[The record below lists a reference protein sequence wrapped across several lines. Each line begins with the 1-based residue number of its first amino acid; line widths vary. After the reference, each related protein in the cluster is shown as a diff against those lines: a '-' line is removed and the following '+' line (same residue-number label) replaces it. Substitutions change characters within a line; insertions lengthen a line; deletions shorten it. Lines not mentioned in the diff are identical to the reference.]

1 MAWGTDSRSAM
12 AVRHSLR
19 LKFAFTFAL
28 AGVVLVLIH
37 AIAIHQ
43 LNRQQESQLI
53 DQIVSDEM
61 EGLLQQFER
70 QGRLDGPPYR
80 ALHRYQVRPDTEA
93 LSLRKWFRASW
104 LIQGFVALDATE
116 RSQLPE
122 ELRQLGAGFHDVGHG
137 DDLYRVEVREIGSV
151 SFYVAYSVSLHQE
164 RGRHFTQALVFSAA
178 IATLFTVLIGL
189 WLSGRLT
196 HQIVDLAHRVRQLD
210 SKHAGDTLEQH
221 YPEREVAELAAAFDG
236 YHERTVR
243 LLERER
249 AFTADVSHE
258 LRTPLTAIL
267 TTCELMLDDTDL
279 SPKAR
284 SRVIKISAA
293 TTRLTELVNAFLLM
307 AREEADGISSE
318 VDLRECIEEAADSV
332 RDRAEAKGLKLV
344 VESSEPILLRAPRRA
359 LHVVLSNLLANAVSY
374 TERGSVSLRS
384 IGGIVEISDTGPG
397 VKPDRLPELFRR
409 FRRGDASGGDG
420 FGLGLAIVKRICEQA
435 GWEISVEPREEGGTL
450 VKLALI

>member
-1 MAWGTDSRSAM
+1 
-12 AVRHSLR
+12 
-19 LKFAFTFAL
+19 
-28 AGVVLVLIH
+28 
-37 AIAIHQ
+37 
-43 LNRQQESQLI
+43 
-53 DQIVSDEM
+53 
-61 EGLLQQFER
+61 
-70 QGRLDGPPYR
+70 
-80 ALHRYQVRPDTEA
+80 LHRYQVRPDTEA

-104 LIQGFVALDATE
+104 LIQGFVALDGTE

-122 ELRQLGAGFHDVGHG
+122 ELRLLEPGFHDVGHG

-151 SFYVAYSVSLHQE
+151 RFYVAYSVSLHQE
-164 RGRHFTQALVFSAA
+164 RGRHFTQALVLSAA
-178 IATLFTVLIGL
+178 IATLVTVLIGL

-210 SKHAGDTLEQH
+210 GKKASQALEQH

-267 TTCELMLDDTDL
+267 TTCELMLDDSDL
-279 SPKAR
+279 SVKAR
-284 SRVIKISAA
+284 SRVVKISAA
-293 TTRLTELVNAFLLM
+293 TTRLSELVNAFLLM
-307 AREEADGISSE
+307 AREEADGISGE
-318 VDLRECIEEAADSV
+318 VDLRECIAEAVESV
-332 RDRAEAKGLKLV
+332 RDRAEAKGLSLV
-344 VESSEPILLRAPRRA
+344 VEQSEPVLLRAPRRA

-374 TERGSVSLRS
+374 TESGSVSLRS
-384 IGGIVEISDTGPG
+384 DGGVVEISDTGPG
-397 VKPDRLPELFRR
+397 VRPDRIPELFRR
-409 FRRGDASGGDG
+409 FHRGDARGGDG

-435 GWEISVEPREEGGTL
+435 GWNISVEPRAEGGTR

>member
-1 MAWGTDSRSAM
+1 MSRDP
-12 AVRHSLR
+12 RHSLR
-19 LKFAFTFAL
+19 LKFAFSFAL

-70 QGRLDGPPYR
+70 QGRIDGPPYR

-93 LSLRKWFRASW
+93 LALRKWFRASW
-104 LIQGFVALDATE
+104 LLQGFVALDAGE
-116 RSQLPE
+116 RNQLPE
-122 ELRQLGAGFHDVGHG
+122 ELRLLSPGFHDVSSG

-151 SFYVAYSVSLHQE
+151 RFYVAYSVSLHQE
-164 RGRHFTQALVFSAA
+164 RGQHFTWALVLSAA
-178 IATLFTVLIGL
+178 IATLVTVLVGL

-196 HQIVDLAHRVRQLD
+196 HQIVDLARRVRQLD
-210 SKHAGDTLEQH
+210 GKDTSDALAQH

-267 TTCELMLDDTDL
+267 TTCELMLDDVEL
-279 SPKAR
+279 SSKAR
-284 SRVIKISAA
+284 SRVVKISGA

-307 AREEADGISSE
+307 AREEADGISGE

-332 RDRAEAKGLKLV
+332 RDRAEAKGLSLV
-344 VESSEPILLRAPRRA
+344 VEPGERVLLRAPRRA
-359 LHVVLSNLLANAVSY
+359 LHAVLSNLLANAVSY
-374 TERGSVSLRS
+374 TEYGSVTLSS
-384 IGGIVEISDTGPG
+384 QGGNVEITDTGPG
-397 VKPDRLPELFRR
+397 VARDRIPELFRR
-409 FRRGDASGGDG
+409 FHRGDARRGDG

-435 GWEISVEPREEGGTL
+435 GWNISVEPREEGGTRVSL
-450 VKLALI
+450 SLI